1 MKDVILTSLVENE
14 QSLLT
19 LNSAKGLAQ
28 AKLQG
33 FAQSQHFEKDI
44 ALAIGQG
51 RNTDKFRSIWLTGK
65 ISFPAIEIRAKSELG
80 GAYGAFSQDT
90 GKIYLSQELINCNS
104 TNLVSSVL
112 LEEYGHYI
120 DTQLNTTDSPGDE
133 GAIFSAVVLGKALEP
148 EQLQQLKAKD
158 DRATINH
165 DGQII
170 QIEKAS
176 VSDSGGQ
183 RSTPSIYPL
192 KLEAD
197 LNILDFSWQ
206 NYSIPDEFAV
216 FYDGKRLTTPDQ
228 RIIGNVGLESGGE
241 SNKQT
246 VVAKNGSDQVEVK
259 ITSPNA
265 GTAWDFS
272 VTSKPLEITVNGLLG
287 DVIKV
292 DISEE
297 IKKLN
302 VTLRDLGLDPNG
314 FGLKSTDSRDNGVTR
329 GSVAINVEDY
339 NSDLQKGIFYF
350 VPKVKGDPLEFG
362 TTRNDLGIGQSTLTL
377 TNGNIGIPINFNIT
391 DGFSTSG
398 DNKVTI
404 ETNKLDIYRQQQ
416 RLAYLGFPGSSGSPL
431 VVDGQTGSNTKWAIR
446 LFNSVVSSSRK
457 LLNENT
463 LDKDNAKQF
472 INATNAPRWNELE
485 STSITRVGTVQ
496 NAPIEVWGANWT
508 YDLLRSL
515 VPSNPNINFNVNATS
530 IKRGGHTTGHSG
542 HEAGV
547 DLDIDSAGLGDPT
560 YAPNNMFYKEN
571 KFGTQTWYVEAPG
584 GQVVIRNAG
593 GKYESAAPI
602 PANLSKAITGQ
613 SIFNSTVISQLFSD
627 SNNNGQADQN
637 EWLISDNPNAIFRN
651 TNGSPTKGYV
661 LQDVR
666 SLITSFLNANVG
678 GVTVTKVRFNDPRTW
693 DIDPTKVVFTSSHNG
708 HVHFDIKAPSVSS
721 NSNLRVN
728 SLSFASQNF
737 DLESTDALSLNTA
750 TISNSAA
757 NSSVIELGRIEG
769 GISLTGSVNTTNPET
784 KYRFTL
790 GNPVNEGE
798 IEDIYFST
806 KRDFSLLLNQFSGDV
821 DIELIKDFNGD
832 EISQDEDIIAISN
845 QTGNNPETLN
855 LNDLDEGVYYL
866 RVFQKSDD
874 TSFNLSLTVPP
885 LPVPTDNAGNT
896 VTNAKNLGVLVNNAQ
911 QSDFIGQVDSDD
923 YYRFTVSSTSDLNID
938 VTGLSNGDLF
948 AELGRDKNKDGALN
962 FDEVIASSDEEGD
975 TSEKISFTGLA
986 AGEYILHLGQNSGST
1001 NYDLKLSAP
1010 PANIPTDKAG
1020 NTPSTAFDIGSLN
1033 TAANFSDF
1041 VGNVDPEDF
1050 YRFTLTNVSGLKI
1063 QLSGLSADADL
1074 ELAQDTNNSGV
1085 IDSNEI
1091 INTSE
1096 LQGTSDEEINLSAL
1110 AAGTYFVRVH
1120 QYDGDTNYNLSLTPT
1135 TPVGSDLSV
1144 TRTEISGSVDLGQ
1157 QYTYSLTVTNNG
1169 PDTAKNVVL
1178 TEDLPSNTK
1187 YISGMASN
1195 FSFANQ
1201 QNGIATANLGTLE
1214 NGKSVTVSFVLKT
1227 FAAGSLFGTTT
1238 VTSDA
1243 SDYNPANNSLKSVK
1257 AVNSIVSP
1265 NADLSLTQ
1273 KVDKLNPSVG
1283 DKVTFT
1289 LELTNK
1295 GPGTATSIQVL
1306 DLLLATL
1313 DFVSAAPT
1321 IGNYDHKTGV
1331 WTVGNIAP
1339 NNPVQLVIVATV
1351 NSAISITNTAEVIA
1365 VAENDPNST
1374 PNNNNPNEDDQAS
1387 ITLNTALA
1395 IQPADLELSLTSDKT
1410 TVNIED
1416 LVTFRLTLKNKG
1428 PGAVTS
1434 IQVKHVLPKG
1444 LTFVLSSPQQGSY
1457 DAVSGIWDVGNIVK
1471 DNQAFIDIVT
1481 KVTSGGSLFN
1491 AAEVIAVAEIDP
1503 DSTPSNNS
1511 PNEDDQASVTL
1522 NAALAI
1528 PSLTKIA
1535 DDIFTISGG
1544 AAGQPKLQITIS
1556 DSNLKSVNDFA
1567 VFTVDDAQGR
1577 INGIAPTEA
1586 GYTQAALSRAKNIF
1600 SAIANLPN
1608 GFDTTT
1614 LSRSLE
1620 FNSGDNLRFL
1630 LIKNDTLDNVRKIN
1644 VSNPDILFSNA
1655 NNQKITDS
1663 GTGNFTLAWKDG
1675 SGNNSDFK
1683 DFVVIIQSTDTPLP
1697 LGASLQD
1704 QQEGEVLDL
1713 RSVDSTKTVQA
1724 NFVVNREA
1732 AYNNFVGFYKITD
1745 SQGTITDPLT
1755 GLSLKPGDSGYAEAA
1770 IKTRI
1775 AGIDLQAA
1783 NQSTATI
1790 NGVFQGGSIFA
1801 PFIVVNGSPDQLL
1814 DTNKSNDPAVYFAY
1828 LGANYDGIDHIRLLG
1843 NNTFGFEDLRGGG
1856 DLDYN
1861 DIIIRANLSVI

>member
-1 MKDVILTSLVENE
+1 MLKNNTITELLPEMNDLILTSLAENE

-19 LNSAKGLAQ
+19 LNSAKSLAQ

-33 FAQSQHFEKDI
+33 FAQSQDFEKDI

-51 RNTDKFRSIWLTGK
+51 RNADKFRSIWLTGK

-90 GKIYLSQELINCNS
+90 GKIYLSQELINSNS
-104 TNLVSSVL
+104 KEFLASVL
-112 LEEYGHYI
+112 LEEYGHYV
-120 DTQLNTTDSPGDE
+120 DTQLNTADSLGDE

-148 EQLQQLKAKD
+148 EQLHQLKAKD
-158 DRATINH
+158 DRTTINI
-165 DGQII
+165 DGQVI

-183 RSTPSIYPL
+183 QSTPSIYPL

-197 LNILDFSWQ
+197 LNILTFSWQ
-206 NYSIPDEFAV
+206 NYTIPDEFAV
-216 FYDGKRLTTPDQ
+216 FYDGNRLTTPNQ
-228 RIIGNVGLESGGE
+228 RTIGNVGLESGGE

-259 ITSPNA
+259 ITSPKA

-292 DISEE
+292 DISKEL
-297 IKKLN
+297 KKLN
-302 VTLRDLGLDPNG
+302 VTLKDIGLDPNG
-314 FGLKSTDSRDNGVTR
+314 FGLKGTDSKDNTVTR
-329 GSVAINVEDY
+329 GSVATNVDDY
-339 NSDLQKGIFYF
+339 NSDLQKGVFYF
-350 VPKVKGDPLEFG
+350 IPKVKGDPLEFG
-362 TTRNDLGIGQSTLTL
+362 ASRNDVGIGQSTLSL
-377 TNGNIGIPINFNIT
+377 TNGNIEIPIKFNIT

-398 DNKVTI
+398 DNKVI
-404 ETNKLDIYRQQQ
+404 LASGKLPFYRQEQ
-416 RLAYLGFPGSSGSPL
+416 RLAYLGFPQQSGAAL
-431 VVDGQTGSNTKWAIR
+431 TVNGQNDGNELSWAIS
-446 LFNSVVSSSRK
+446 LFDAVIEDKSKVISVNILGK
-457 LLNENT
+457 
-463 LDKDNAKQF
+463 NAGDF
-472 INATNAPRWNELE
+472 INVSNAPRWNEIRVGTIQGVGIKDGNAQTERWATDWSFSTLQDARTGFGQNLTLTATSLQPGGPPGSPHSSHGAGRDIDIDTPPREAYNGGSNFFLE
-485 STSITRVGTVQ
+485 TRINNVWYVAAPNNQIIVRNTNGTYQAAPIPQNLVNAVRGQDNSNSNLSAFNNRQVLSQIRGFLVDNTAIGYSLASVQNQIQAFTNTRSITRV
-496 NAPIEVWGANWT
+496 
-508 YDLLRSL
+508 
-515 VPSNPNINFNVNATS
+515 
-530 IKRGGHTTGHSG
+530 
-542 HEAGV
+542 
-547 DLDIDSAGLGDPT
+547 
-560 YAPNNMFYKEN
+560 
-571 KFGTQTWYVEAPG
+571 
-584 GQVVIRNAG
+584 
-593 GKYESAAPI
+593 
-602 PANLSKAITGQ
+602 
-613 SIFNSTVISQLFSD
+613 
-627 SNNNGQADQN
+627 
-637 EWLISDNPNAIFRN
+637 
-651 TNGSPTKGYV
+651 
-661 LQDVR
+661 
-666 SLITSFLNANVG
+666 LN
-678 GVTVTKVRFNDPRTW
+678 NDPRLW
-693 DIDPTKVVFTSSHNG
+693 SSPDGLTGLIRYSTGHNG
-708 HVHFDIKAPSVSS
+708 HVHYDVEIPTATTNFATFNLQSS
-721 NSNLRVN
+721 NIETFSPKL
-728 SLSFASQNF
+728 
-737 DLESTDALSLNTA
+737 DLADNTTTA
-750 TISNSAA
+750 ISPFTNVLI
-757 NSSVIELGRIEG
+757 SSVNNNFSNAIELGQLEG
-769 GISLTGSVNTTNPET
+769 NVNLSGAISSSNPEIY
-784 KYRFTL
+784 YRFTL
-790 GNPVNEGE
+790 GNP
-798 IEDIYFST
+798 IEEDEVYFFT
-806 KRDFSLLLNQFSGDV
+806 YRDFSLHLNELSSDV
-821 DIELIKDFNGD
+821 DLELIQDFNGD
-832 EISQDEDIIAISN
+832 NVRQDYEVVASSEEIGNSN
-845 QTGNNPETLN
+845 ETIN
-855 LNDLDEGVYYL
+855 ITDLSPNIYCV
-866 RVFQKSDD
+866 RVFQKGGD
-874 TSFNLSLTVPP
+874 TNYNLSLSIPP

-896 VTNAKNLGVLVNNAQ
+896 VNTAKDLGIIGNNVQ
-911 QSDFIGQVDSDD
+911 LSDFIGEVDNND

-948 AELGRDKNKDGALN
+948 AELGQDKNKDGTLS
-962 FDEVIASSDEEGD
+962 FDEVIASSDEAGD
-975 TSEKISFTGLA
+975 TSEKISVTGLA
-986 AGEYILHLGQNSGST
+986 AGEYVLHLGRNSGNT
-1001 NYDLKLSAP
+1001 NYDLKLFAP

-1033 TAANFSDF
+1033 TVANFNDF
-1041 VGNVDPEDF
+1041 VGNFDPQDF
-1050 YRFTLTNVSGLKI
+1050 YRFTLANGSGLKI
-1063 QLSGLSADADL
+1063 KLSGLSADADL
-1074 ELAQDTNNSGV
+1074 EIAQDTNNDGV
-1085 IDSNEI
+1085 IESNEI

-1096 LQGTSDEEINLSAL
+1096 LQGTSDEAINLSAL
-1110 AAGTYFVRVH
+1110 AAGTYFVRVL
-1120 QYDGDTNYNLSLTPT
+1120 QYGGDTNFNLSLTPT
-1135 TPVGSDLSV
+1135 APVGSDLSV

-1169 PDTAKNVVL
+1169 PDTANNVIL
-1178 TEDLPSNTK
+1178 TENLPSNAK
-1187 YISGMASN
+1187 YISAAASN
-1195 FSFANQ
+1195 SSFVNQ
-1201 QNGIATANLGTLE
+1201 KNGIATANLGTLE
-1214 NGKSVTVSFVLKT
+1214 NGKSVTINFVLKT
-1227 FAAGSLFGTTT
+1227 FAAGSLFGTAT
-1238 VTSDA
+1238 VKSDA
-1243 SDYNPANNSLKSVK
+1243 LDYNSANNSLDSVK

-1273 KVDKLNPSVG
+1273 NVDKLNPNVG

-1306 DLLLATL
+1306 DLLPTTL
-1313 DFVSAAPT
+1313 DFVSATPT
-1321 IGNYDHKTGV
+1321 IGNYDHKTGI

-1351 NSAISITNTAEVIA
+1351 NSAISIANTAEVIA
-1365 VAENDPNST
+1365 VAEKDPNST
-1374 PNNNNPNEDDQAS
+1374 PNNNNPNEDDQ
-1387 ITLNTALA
+1387 T
-1395 IQPADLELSLTSDKT
+1395 
-1410 TVNIED
+1410 
-1416 LVTFRLTLKNKG
+1416 
-1428 PGAVTS
+1428 
-1434 IQVKHVLPKG
+1434 
-1444 LTFVLSSPQQGSY
+1444 
-1457 DAVSGIWDVGNIVK
+1457 
-1471 DNQAFIDIVT
+1471 
-1481 KVTSGGSLFN
+1481 
-1491 AAEVIAVAEIDP
+1491 
-1503 DSTPSNNS
+1503 
-1511 PNEDDQASVTL
+1511 SVTL

-1544 AAGQPKLQITIS
+1544 AAGKPKLQITIS

-1608 GFDTTT
+1608 GFDPTT

-1683 DFVVIIQSTDTPLP
+1683 DFVVIIQPTDTPLP
-1697 LGASLQD
+1697 LGANLQD

-1828 LGANYDGIDHIRLLG
+1828 LGANSDGIDHIRLLG
-1843 NNTFGFEDLRGGG
+1843 NNTFGFEDLPGGG